1 MDVKEYERL
10 RKERSYKRIITEDKM
25 GKAIYH
31 MLPYYEDSVLLGD
44 SIAESILDFRLL
56 RKNNVLARRGKCI
69 DMIDEDIE
77 KVFVLCP
84 KIIYMEF
91 GKNDILHFHKDV
103 KAFIRAYTEKILK
116 IKETLPDVEI
126 YVNSIIPMQKE
137 VMDKNGG
144 RKVLDEFN
152 EGLYLMCQHFDLTY
166 VDNEAL
172 VDWNDEI
179 FEFDGVHPKYPYYS
193 LWLAHMAK
201 TAGVYPYQKNRR

>member
-10 RKERSYKRIITEDKM
+10 RKERSYKRVIADDKL

-103 KAFIRAYTEKILK
+103 KAFIRVYTEKILK
-116 IKETLPDVEI
+116 IKETLPDVQI

-137 VMDKNGG
+137 VMEKNGG

-166 VDNEAL
+166 VDNETL
-172 VDWNDEI
+172 MDWNDEI
-179 FEFDGVHPKYPYYS
+179 FEFDGIHPKYPYYS

-201 TAGVYPYQKNRR
+201 TAGIYPY